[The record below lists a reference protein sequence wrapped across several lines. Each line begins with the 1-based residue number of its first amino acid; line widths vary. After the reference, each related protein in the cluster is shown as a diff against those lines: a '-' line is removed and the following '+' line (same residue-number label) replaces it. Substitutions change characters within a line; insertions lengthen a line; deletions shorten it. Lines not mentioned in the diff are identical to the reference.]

1 MAPNP
6 TQAQLRKM
14 ARIALSRGLPEED
27 AEDVVAA
34 SWHKAVAAYSADRG
48 GFEALLA
55 RIVQREAIEWWR
67 RNKRRP
73 RVEPGR
79 LELLESPTLPDLGQV
94 EANQRRLL
102 DSLSPDERRVFTTWA
117 LQKHLPQGALDA
129 AGAAARLGMT
139 VPEFNNAKRRLKSR
153 IVKLAETW
161 GLPPRAFFSVAED
174 EGPRKG
180 VRHVG

>member
-1 MAPNP
+1 MAPRP

-27 AEDVVAA
+27 AEDVVAVA
-34 SWHKAVAAYSADRG
+34 WQKAMEAYSADRG

-67 RNKRRP
+67 TRRRRP
-73 RVEPGR
+73 RVDPGH
-79 LELLESPTLPDLGQV
+79 LELLESPRSTDHRQV

-102 DSLSPDERRVFTTWA
+102 EALSPDERRVFTTWA

-129 AGAAARLGMT
+129 SGAAARLGMT
-139 VPEFNNAKRRLKSR
+139 VPEFNNAKRRLKAR
-153 IVKLAETW
+153 IVKLAEEW
-161 GLPPRAFFSVAED
+161 GMPPRAFFSVAED